1 MTAEQLAAKSIDFR
15 AALEFAARAQAR
27 IDRLEAIAAE
37 GMILDQAQRDALSSA
52 IATFD
57 RELGFALDVARR
69 NGVDFVVVPLPTC
82 DLCYA
87 LENGRWE
94 GFVSRVQVAS

>member
-1 MTAEQLAAKSIDFR
+1 
-15 AALEFAARAQAR
+15 
-27 IDRLEAIAAE
+27 
-37 GMILDQAQRDALSSA
+37 MILDQAQRDALSSA

-69 NGVDFVVVPLPTC
+69 NGVDFVVVPLPAC

-87 LENGRWE
+87 LENGHWE